1 MQNKSYSNHIP
12 SLNTV
17 KRKEKAESF
26 CKYVHLRRWKNGKQG
41 ELKKG
46 DGLARNEYTVELSR
60 SSYRYYNS
68 WNLDASTPI
77 YTLSDATCPP
87 DRCHRPLSPPLPF
100 SFASSG
106 YITLESGQLFY
117 LSAPTEKCLVAVSSS
132 PLPLR
137 IHLAAL
143 PRFLFSRLFPS
154 PPVFRL
160 SSPSTTPSF
169 FFFFWPLFSLSFF
182 FFSRFLLLS
191 LFPRSLVFPS
201 NSRQNSPCPT
211 DSDAVSFPVKA
222 NCTRCFLSSR
232 ANSTSFLVAELE
244 TGSLS

>member
-1 MQNKSYSNHIP
+1 MQNKSYSNHTP

-117 LSAPTEKCLVAVSSS
+117 LSGPTEKCLVAVSSS
-132 PLPLR
+132 SLPPPHPSR
-137 IHLAAL
+137 CTSAFPVLASFSLPSCFSPFFAL
-143 PRFLFSRLFPS
+143 HYPQLL
-154 PPVFRL
+154 L
-160 SSPSTTPSF
+160 LLLLASF
-169 FFFFWPLFSLSFF
+169 FPFL
-182 FFSRFLLLS
+182 FLLLS
-191 LFPRSLVFPS
+191 LPPPQPVPPKSCFP
-201 NSRQNSPCPT
+201 
-211 DSDAVSFPVKA
+211 
-222 NCTRCFLSSR
+222 
-232 ANSTSFLVAELE
+232 E
-244 TGSLS
+244 